1 MLSVV
6 ELEVFL
12 AQVSAK
18 VQMEVPRNQVAGN
31 LAGLGAGFQ
40 VADDWAALASV
51 MAVELR
57 VEVEACCNGQV
68 HGVA

>member
-12 AQVSAK
+12 VQVLAK

-57 VEVEACCNGQV
+57 VELEACNGQV
-68 HGVA
+68 HVGVA